1 MRRSIALVLAGA
13 TALAPY
19 PAQAQARI
27 LIRPLEL
34 SFALGVQAPAPMV
47 PAVSLSSLGR
57 LAPLQAVAM
66 AVPQA
71 PGIVTADSALTTIPA
86 GSVVPKTAEDGIEY
100 VDLEN
105 RNRFDGT
112 SLGLQETVS
121 APDGYATRSIAFTG
135 SLPSPAELARAVQ
148 ASKVVPPEIKENLSI
163 TEYKAPK
170 DLIRGLRLRQAGFW
184 ASRVIGA
191 SAVAL
196 SIGLPAFIGAVTLT
210 LLAASA
216 LPSVDLRSPG
226 SSELSKEEKDILR
239 RYISGDTRTQ
249 FFAVD
254 NGAIAELA
262 SLGILITYVRT
273 YHMMKGIPYGIAD
286 WALKYLKSNSHILKG

>member
-1 MRRSIALVLAGA
+1 
-13 TALAPY
+13 
-19 PAQAQARI
+19 
-27 LIRPLEL
+27 
-34 SFALGVQAPAPMV
+34 MV

-100 VDLEN
+100 VDLKN

-148 ASKVVPPEIKENLSI
+148 TSKVVPPEIKENLSI
-163 TEYKAPK
+163 KEYKAPK

-184 ASRVIGA
+184 ASRVICA

-216 LPSVDLRSPG
+216 LPSVDLRSLALE
-226 SSELSKEEKDILR
+226 SSYLPKEEKDILKSR
-239 RYISGDTRTQ
+239 ALALTDRLVSRSGSVVGLPAVRLST
-249 FFAVD
+249 FAD
-254 NGAIAELA
+254 GTMP
-262 SLGILITYVRT
+262 SFPILEQHVV
-273 YHMMKGIPYGIAD
+273 
-286 WALKYLKSNSHILKG
+286 